1 MHVTRGKAFQD
12 LIHAMLEQHKIY
24 VPMATHILGLE
35 HVVIRL
41 LQQVNVHLD
50 GQNLE
55 VIAKNNNV
63 LQINVV
69 QLPTLVIHLHVLQAH
84 VKVMLKIQGRHGLV

>member
-1 MHVTRGKAFQD
+1 MHVTRGKVFQAQ
-12 LIHAMLEQHKIY
+12 IHAILEQHKIY
-24 VPMATHILGLE
+24 VKVDIHILDLE

-55 VIAKNNNV
+55 VIAKNNNA

-69 QLPTLVIHLHVLQAH
+69 QLRILVHLLHALQAH